1 MATTVSVPATFDTI
15 KGEEFM
21 PRESVKASNIAKV
34 IANNNYIYGKHMP
47 SMVLQIHRFRNED
60 GCETKSTT
68 SNNQVLEYRIPAD
81 PDIQDIA
88 FSALIRTE
96 NGTSTATCGIQ
107 AWEDNNN
114 NTTDDSMYTSTSGAY
129 AWKTGSTLTRNTSNG
144 NNWIALRI
152 ILLSSVGTDFA
163 YLKALHIRYS
173 PVSTITMGKTTAGFV
188 TLDSSQAAEN
198 KTLSLPMIKHLSNNP
213 IQIRSTRQ
221 NSYCWCEDVDSA
233 NYASNSYREF
243 TTTSTSWAT
252 VGRFLWNRTKDV
264 DNIQWHI
271 DGETTTG
278 SAGTSKCRILM
289 RPLGSES
296 LDPDVAADMLAIPDS
311 TGLTIDQTAVDWANV
326 GGSTWQSDGTDMT
339 EDVTSHTGL
348 WDCLLQ
354 LKSDGT
360 DHPAIKSIAYWG
372 VVS

>member
-21 PRESVKASNIAKV
+21 PRESVKASNISSV
-34 IANNNYIYGKHMP
+34 IANNNYVYGKHMP
-47 SMVLQIHRFRNED
+47 SQVIQMHRFRHQD

-68 SNNQVLEYRIPAD
+68 SNHQILEYRIPAD

-96 NGTSTATCGIQ
+96 SGAGETATCGIQ
-107 AWEDNNN
+107 AWEDNGN
-114 NTTDDSMYTSTSGAY
+114 NTTSDAMYTATSGAY
-129 AWKTGSTLTRNTSNG
+129 AWKTGSTLTRHTSNG
-144 NNWIALRI
+144 NNWLALRI
-152 ILLSSVGTDFA
+152 ILNTDDNSKFA
-163 YLKALHIRYS
+163 YLKGVHIRYN
-173 PVSTITMGKTTAGFV
+173 PLSTITMGKTTAGFV
-188 TLDSSQAAEN
+188 TLDTSQAAEN

-213 IQIRSTRQ
+213 IVIRENRQ
-221 NSYCWCEDVDSA
+221 NPYCWCEDVDSA
-233 NYASNSYREF
+233 AYSSNNYNEF
-243 TTTSTSWAT
+243 TTTSTSWVS

-264 DNIQWHI
+264 NSIQWHI

-311 TGLTIDQTAVDWANV
+311 TGLTIDQTAVDWADV
-326 GGSTWQSDGTDMT
+326 AGSTWQSDGTDMT
-339 EDVTSHTGL
+339 ESVTSHTGL

-360 DHPAIKSIAYWG
+360 DHPVIKSIAYWG
-372 VVS
+372 VV